1 VAVGGLL
8 FALAGGVALAAA
20 PPSGVD
26 GPGVAA
32 ACRGRIDATA
42 SEARFVVDVRL
53 PIKAEGRFAAVEGEL
68 VPRPDG
74 ECEVRVRLRAD
85 TVDYSGPEWMA
96 KLTRSPA
103 FLDAEAHPEV
113 TFDSAAFPQAWLN
126 EGGSIRGRLK
136 LRGRERPVEFA
147 LRPAECDTPGQAC
160 AIRVSGEV
168 SRRDFGMQAYR
179 FTVKDTVRFD
189 FAIRLEAAPWASR
202 GRARR
207 AAQ

>member
-1 VAVGGLL
+1 MAVGGLL
-8 FALAGGVALAAA
+8 LALAGGAALATAA
-20 PPSGVD
+20 PAGLGGFEA
-26 GPGVAA
+26 GP
-32 ACRGRIDATA
+32 ACRGRIDASA
-42 SEARFVVDVRL
+42 SEARFIVDVRL
-53 PIKAEGRFAAVEGEL
+53 PIVAEGRFSGVEGQL
-68 VPRPDG
+68 LPRPDG
-74 ECEVRVRLRAD
+74 QCEVRVRLRAD
-85 TVDYSGPEWMA
+85 TVQYSGPEWMA

-103 FLDAEAHPEV
+103 FLDAEAHPDV
-113 TFDSAAFPQAWLN
+113 AFDSAAFPAVWLN

-189 FAIRLEAAPWASR
+189 FAIRLEAAP
-202 GRARR
+202 
-207 AAQ
+207 

>member
-1 VAVGGLL
+1 MAVGGLL
-8 FALAGGVALAAA
+8 LALAGGVALATV
-20 PPSGVD
+20 PPLPPD
-26 GPGVAA
+26 PGAVVPE
-32 ACRGRIDATA
+32 CRGRIDASA

-68 VPRPDG
+68 RPG
-74 ECEVRVRLRAD
+74 PEGLCEVQVRLRAD
-85 TVDYSGPEWMA
+85 TVEYTGPAWMA
-96 KLTRSPA
+96 NLTRSPA
-103 FLDAEAHPEV
+103 FLDAGAHPDV
-113 TFDSAAFPQAWLN
+113 AFDALAFPAAWLN

-136 LRGRERPVEFA
+136 LRGRERPVDFK

-189 FAIRLEAAPWASR
+189 FAIRLEAAP
-202 GRARR
+202 
-207 AAQ
+207 